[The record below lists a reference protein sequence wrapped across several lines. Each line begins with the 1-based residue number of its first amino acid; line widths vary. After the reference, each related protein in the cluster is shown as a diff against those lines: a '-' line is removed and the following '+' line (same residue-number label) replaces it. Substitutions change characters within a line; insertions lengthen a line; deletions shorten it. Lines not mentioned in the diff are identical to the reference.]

1 MSHEAILQE
10 ITASLQMVKS
20 YDFTMHV
27 GFKEEDDLKFSLHIN
42 PNATEGGS
50 ESSTR
55 KNLFE
60 CFLAQ

>member
-1 MSHEAILQE
+1 
-10 ITASLQMVKS
+10 MVKS

-27 GFKEEDDLKFSLHIN
+27 GFKEEDDLKFSLRIN

-55 KNLFE
+55 KNLLE